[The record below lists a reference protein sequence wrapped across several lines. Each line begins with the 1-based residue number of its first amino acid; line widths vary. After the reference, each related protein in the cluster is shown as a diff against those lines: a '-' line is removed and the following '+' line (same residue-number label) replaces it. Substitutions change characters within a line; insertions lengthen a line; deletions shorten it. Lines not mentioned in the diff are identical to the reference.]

1 MGVRRDVTRL
11 QVSRSRSCARPPRVG
26 HTRPTQLVLTTSRV
40 GHPKVCGV
48 FSSYRVGPGCSGRGC
63 SEYPNS
69 GLRSGFL
76 FVPSRTRVK
85 NLRRISS
92 PSVSDGTRVLMRKN
106 VQSNH
111 RTYSVNEWI
120 KVGRECR
127 NCPGNCSSEVLRTG
141 RTFAGRENQLSS
153 ISRHCSGVLP
163 CCRQFDHRTWG
174 WFGGFVTVGVLVV
187 VRGVPAVGGASVIPA
202 SARGSGKVIPS
213 ELVHVVPSQD
223 PPLAVISLT
232 RLIAAGPAH
241 SSVQPYVPSVNAV
254 FGPGEVQ

>member
-1 MGVRRDVTRL
+1 MSHDCRRAAPDRVPG
-11 QVSRSRSCARPPRVG
+11 PPRVG

-48 FSSYRVGPGCSGRGC
+48 FSSYRVAQVIVAEDAVSIRIRF
-63 SEYPNS
+63 
-69 GLRSGFL
+69 RSGFL
-76 FVPSRTRVK
+76 FVPSRTRVQ

-111 RTYSVNEWI
+111 RTYSVNVWI

-127 NCPGNCSSEVLRTG
+127 RPPPGNCSSDVLRTG

-174 WFGGFVTVGVLVV
+174 WFGGFVTAACL
-187 VRGVPAVGGASVIPA
+187 SW
-202 SARGSGKVIPS
+202 S
-213 ELVHVVPSQD
+213 EECQL
-223 PPLAVISLT
+223 LAVHRTFRRRPEDRGRSCLVSWCTWFRRRIL
-232 RLIAAGPAH
+232 RWR
-241 SSVQPYVPSVNAV
+241 
-254 FGPGEVQ
+254 

>member
-1 MGVRRDVTRL
+1 MSHDCRRAAPDRVPG
-11 QVSRSRSCARPPRVG
+11 PPRVG

-48 FSSYRVGPGCSGRGC
+48 FSSYRVAQVIVAEDAVSIRIRF
-63 SEYPNS
+63 
-69 GLRSGFL
+69 RSGFL
-76 FVPSRTRVK
+76 FVPSRTRVQ

-111 RTYSVNEWI
+111 RTYSVNVWI

-127 NCPGNCSSEVLRTG
+127 RPPPGNCSSDVLRTG

-163 CCRQFDHRTWG
+163 CCRQFDHRTWS
-174 WFGGFVTVGVLVV
+174 TL
-187 VRGVPAVGGASVIPA
+187 R
-202 SARGSGKVIPS
+202 
-213 ELVHVVPSQD
+213 
-223 PPLAVISLT
+223 
-232 RLIAAGPAH
+232 
-241 SSVQPYVPSVNAV
+241 
-254 FGPGEVQ
+254 

>member
-26 HTRPTQLVLTTSRV
+26 RTRPTQLVLTTSRV

-48 FSSYRVGPGCSGRGC
+48 FSSYRVGPGNSGRGC

-69 GLRSGFL
+69 GFRSGFL
-76 FVPSRTRVK
+76 FVPSRTCVK

-92 PSVSDGTRVLMRKN
+92 PSVSDGIRVLMRKD

-127 NCPGNCSSEVLRTG
+127 RPPPGIATP
-141 RTFAGRENQLSS
+141 T
-153 ISRHCSGVLP
+153 CSGLAGLSLGVRISCRVFRGIVP
-163 CCRQFDHRTWG
+163 GCCLAAGDGRSPRT
-174 WFGGFVTVGVLVV
+174 
-187 VRGVPAVGGASVIPA
+187 RSRRSRCAERSGVPPRYGPL
-202 SARGSGKVIPS
+202 RGI
-213 ELVHVVPSQD
+213 
-223 PPLAVISLT
+223 
-232 RLIAAGPAH
+232 R
-241 SSVQPYVPSVNAV
+241 
-254 FGPGEVQ
+254 